1 VAPFSS
7 IWGKSHGTIPGKAPK
22 MKLKTLTFREF
33 TRARHELWLERTYA
47 RPASSTANVLRQHHY
62 TNLWREL
69 DRGTVYLF
77 NNIQKPRLGNP
88 LELVRHTIIYRT
100 FNVRETYEDAYKKFG
115 SSLHGGV
122 TAENLYEFLSAREKN
137 FTGAYVRCCD
147 LKLVCEQLANLDDH
161 IYTIA
166 SRLDYD
172 RPDDAREAISKVY
185 SFGSFTGD
193 QLMMDLCWEGGP
205 FNVNFT
211 PKFGPGAQRG
221 LAYCLENGFGNVTH
235 LLDAGE
241 EEIPESTRPTV
252 NGLPIKY
259 DLRTLEHT
267 LCELSKHVKF
277 ESRGDRQVKM
287 RKYTPSGTPLDPLPF
302 KWRAPISEHT
312 AKTAGY
318 DIGVQM
324 ATPL

>member
-1 VAPFSS
+1 M
-7 IWGKSHGTIPGKAPK
+7 T
-22 MKLKTLTFREF
+22 LKTLTFREF
-33 TRARHELWLERTYA
+33 TRARHQLWLERTYGTQA
-47 RPASSTANVLRQHHY
+47 GPNADELRPHHY

-77 NNIQKPRLGNP
+77 NNIQKQRFGDP
-88 LELVRHTIIYRT
+88 LDLVRHSIIYRT
-100 FNVRETYEDAYKKFG
+100 FNVRETYEDVWKKFG
-115 SSLHGGV
+115 NSLHKGV
-122 TAENLYEFLSAREKN
+122 TAENLYEFLSQREKN

-161 IYTIA
+161 VYTIA
-166 SRLDYD
+166 SRLDYGQGK
-172 RPDDAREAISKVY
+172 DAREAISKVY

-205 FNVNFT
+205 FGVEFV

-221 LAYCLENGFGNVTH
+221 LAYCVENGYGNVTH
-235 LLDAGE
+235 LMDAGA
-241 EEIPESTRPTV
+241 EEIPESTRPRV
-252 NGLPIKY
+252 NGFPVQY

-277 ESRGDRQVKM
+277 QNRGDKQVKM
-287 RKYTPSGTPLDPLPF
+287 RRYQPSQAPLDPLPF
-302 KWRAPISEHT
+302 KWKTPAEYTPAGIGHHT
-312 AKTAGY
+312 K
-318 DIGVQM
+318 VPE